1 MLAIWSGLPLP
12 FLKPA
17 WTSGSS
23 WFTYCWS
30 LAWRILSITLLVW
43 RWVQLGGSFGIVFL
57 RDWNENWLFPVLWPL
72 LFSKFAGILS
82 AALSQHHL
90 RILNSSAG
98 ILSLPPALFILMLPK
113 AHLALH
119 SRMSGSR
126 WVITPSWLSGSWI
139 SFLYSY
145 SVYCCHLF
153 LISSASVRSIPFLSF
168 ILPIFTWN
176 VPWVSLIFLKRSSLS
191 HSIVVLYF
199 LYWSLRKAFLS
210 LLTILWNSA
219 FKWVSFLFSFVFHF
233 FSQLFVRPPQAAK
246 LLFCIY
252 FCLGMVLIPVPCTM
266 SQTSAHN
273 LSGTLSI
280 RSSSL
285 NLFLT
290 PTV

>member
-1 MLAIWSGLPLP
+1 MWDECTCVV
-12 FLKPA
+12 A
-17 WTSGSS
+17 WT
-23 WFTYCWS
+23 F
-30 LAWRILSITLLVW
+30 
-43 RWVQLGGSFGIVFL
+43 FGIALL

-168 ILPIFTWN
+168 IVLIFAWNLPL
-176 VPWVSLIFLKRSSLS
+176 VSLNWYFLEEISSLS
-191 HSIVVLYF
+191 HSNFFLYF
-199 LYWSLRKAFLS
+199 FA
-210 LLTILWNSA
+210 
-219 FKWVSFLFSFVFHF
+219 
-233 FSQLFVRPPQAAK
+233 
-246 LLFCIY
+246 
-252 FCLGMVLIPVPCTM
+252 LIT
-266 SQTSAHN
+266 
-273 LSGTLSI
+273 
-280 RSSSL
+280 
-285 NLFLT
+285 
-290 PTV
+290 